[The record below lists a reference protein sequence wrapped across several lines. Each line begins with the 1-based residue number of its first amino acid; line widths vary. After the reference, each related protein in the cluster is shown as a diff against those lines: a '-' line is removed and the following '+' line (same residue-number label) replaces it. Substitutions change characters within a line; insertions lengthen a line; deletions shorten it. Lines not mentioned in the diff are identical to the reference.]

1 MILPER
7 AELTGVL
14 LSIKPKYV
22 KEILSGAKQYE
33 FRKQI
38 FKKESAKTVFIYSSS
53 PQNKIV
59 ACFRV
64 GKIVEGHPDFLWEQ
78 FREVSGISEQEFFE
92 YFSDRVTG
100 YAIRIDD
107 LEPFPEPVDP
117 HVMFERFVAPQSFCY
132 VENMLLNDYVCTV
145 AER

>member
-1 MILPER
+1 MKV
-7 AELTGVL
+7 TGVV

-53 PQNKIV
+53 PEKKIV
-59 ACFRV
+59 ARFRI
-64 GKIVEGHPDFLWEQ
+64 GKIVVGTPDFLWEE
-78 FREVSGISEQEFFE
+78 FRDVSGLSEPEFFE
-92 YFSDRVTG
+92 YFAG
-100 YAIRIDD
+100 KENGFAIRIDE
-107 LEPFPEPVDP
+107 LEEFAEPVDP
-117 HVMFERFVAPQSFCY
+117 YAMFKQFVPPQSFCY
-132 VENMLLNDYVCTV
+132 VEDIPLNDYVCTV